1 LIEAEHYRAAL
12 ERIAAEAFVS
22 VDENYPMSWRGV
34 AVERIDIA
42 RAALAEWDGKNV
54 PDPGTE

>member
-1 LIEAEHYRAAL
+1 MTEEKYAIAIEAL

-22 VDENYPMSWRGV
+22 LCDLPHYDQPNGWRKI

-42 RAALAEWDGKNV
+42 YEALAAIEAINA
-54 PDPGTE
+54 